1 MLKQHNQIDFIS
13 PDWPVSSRV
22 KAYTTLRHAW
32 GTSAYPLFGEES
44 ERNLKNLL
52 ALPATPIWIK
62 QTHGIKLIEAL
73 ANNKLYEADASFSR
87 QTHQVCV
94 ILTADC
100 LPILLYHRSA
110 FLVAAIHAGW
120 RGLANGIIE
129 QTLHHLQQNAED
141 WIVWLGPAISAKHF
155 EVGIDVH
162 QIFVK
167 KEPALA
173 SFFVQIS
180 STKWLAD
187 LYEIARFKLSQLGI
201 KHVYGGQYCT
211 YSQSN
216 LFYSYRRE
224 PHCQGRMAS
233 VIWMEND

>member
-1 MLKQHNQIDFIS
+1 MHNQINFII
-13 PDWPVSSRV
+13 PDWPVPSTV

-32 GTSAYPLFGEES
+32 GTPLHPLFSEES
-44 ERNLKNLL
+44 EKNLKNLL
-52 ALPATPIWIK
+52 SLPASPIWLK
-62 QTHGIKLIEAL
+62 QTHGIELIEAL
-73 ANNKLYEADASFSR
+73 AKNNNSPADASFSR
-87 QTHQVCV
+87 QINQVCV

-110 FLVAAIHAGW
+110 SLVAAIHAGW

-129 QTLHHLQQNAED
+129 QTLHHLQQNAKNWED

-155 EVGIDVH
+155 EVGTEVY
-162 QIFVK
+162 QTFVE

-173 SFFVQIS
+173 TCFLPIS
-180 STKWLAD
+180 ANKWLAN
-187 LYEIARFKLSQLGI
+187 LYDIARFKLNQLGI
-201 KHVYGGQYCT
+201 KQIHGGQYCT
-211 YSQSN
+211 YAQSN

-233 VIWMEND
+233 VIWMDD